1 MGEAIDLV
9 RRWRALHL
17 SHPKPSNSRKKVN
30 LQEAA
35 RMLGVSKKSL
45 DDYYCQLRL
54 AEQFGFDFQQNLHQK
69 MGVLRSFVKERK
81 GEEERQQHR
90 PMKHP
95 KNLKIIE
102 NMDLSDKLSP
112 RAAYTPRRSD
122 PSFYADD
129 VSVKPPSEPNRS
141 TVEVAVGNTPMGMV
155 WMDVLE

>member
-9 RRWRALHL
+9 GRWRALHL
-17 SHPKPSNSRKKVN
+17 SHPKANNSRKKVN

-54 AEQFGFDFQQNLHQK
+54 AEQFGFDFQLNIHER

-90 PMKHP
+90 PIKHP

-102 NMDLSDKLSP
+102 NMDLSDKFSP
-112 RAAYTPRRSD
+112 KA

-129 VSVKPPSEPNRS
+129 APPSEPNRS
-141 TVEVAVGNTPMGMV
+141 TVEMVGNTPRGMV